1 MSDISPEQEFIC
13 SSVAEG
19 QTLRQI
25 AAVMGTTA
33 GNVFKIATANE
44 AGRKRYT
51 SARDAASDLF
61 EADILE
67 AVANVTAESAAAD
80 RIKIDALKWI
90 AARRAPKRYGDR
102 VLQEHVSP
110 DGSMSPKDV
119 SGAVLEALARK
130 HGA

>member
-25 AAVMGTTA
+25 AAVMGSTA
-33 GNVFKIATANE
+33 GTVFKIATANE
-44 AGRKRYT
+44 AGRKRYAC
-51 SARDAASDLF
+51 ARDAASDLF
-61 EADILE
+61 ETDILE
-67 AVANVTAESAAAD
+67 AAANVTAESAAAD

-102 VLQEHVSP
+102 VMTEH
-110 DGSMSPKDV
+110 
-119 SGAVLEALARK
+119 SGEVAVTKITRTVVD
-130 HGA
+130 